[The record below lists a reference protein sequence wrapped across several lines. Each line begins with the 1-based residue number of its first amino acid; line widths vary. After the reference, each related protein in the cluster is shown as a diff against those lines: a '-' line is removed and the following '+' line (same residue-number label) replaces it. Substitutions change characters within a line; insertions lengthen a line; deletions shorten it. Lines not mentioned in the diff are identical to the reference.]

1 MRFFNKNNIITKQSE
16 VKALFEKL
24 KNWMKGVWHKLFPVS
39 SLEKALNIKI
49 DTDTN
54 MTRAI
59 ELWANMYENKP
70 PWLSDTVSSMN
81 LPASI
86 ANETARL
93 VTLELESAVTGSVR
107 ADYLNEQYKKIIEN
121 IRTYTEY
128 ACAKGGLVF
137 KPYVDGEGI
146 NVEYVQAD
154 YFYPVRYGSD
164 GSITAAAFVEQK
176 QVGETTYTRLEHHD
190 FDGTKETITNKAYK
204 SKSKDSLGTEIS
216 LEEVEEWKD
225 LQPTAHVENI
235 EKPMFAYFKIPIANN
250 IDTYSPLGASVFS
263 RAVDLIREADK
274 QYSRCLWEFES
285 AERAID
291 VDVTA
296 FKRDQNGKEILP
308 EGKERLFRTMDAE
321 NDGKTFYEV
330 FSPEIRDVSFHAGLN
345 KILRLIEFN
354 CGLAY
359 GTISDPEVD
368 ARTATEVKQSKQRS
382 YSTVSDIQK
391 ALQSALEHLVY
402 IMDVYATLYNLA
414 PKGSYETS
422 FKWDDSIVVDSE
434 TERMQDLQDIRD
446 GLMPKYAYRMKWY
459 GEDEAT
465 ARKVI
470 EEIEGADKSDDEIL
484 GFNKE

>member
-1 MRFFNKNNIITKQSE
+1 MFDKIKN
-16 VKALFEKL
+16 F
-24 KNWMKGVWHKLFPVS
+24 MKGVWHKLFPIS
-39 SLEKALNIKI
+39 SIEKALNIKVE
-49 DTDTN
+49 TDTT
-54 MTRAI
+54 MSRAI

-70 PWLSDTVSSMN
+70 PWLNDTVSSMN

-93 VTLELESAVTGSVR
+93 VTLELESEVTGSTR
-107 ADYLNEQYKKIIEN
+107 ADYLNEQYQKVIET

-137 KPYVDGEGI
+137 KPYVDGEAI
-146 NVEYVQAD
+146 NIEYVQAD
-154 YFYPVRYGSD
+154 YFYPVKYGSD

-176 QVGETTYTRLEHHD
+176 QVGETTYTRLEYHD

-204 SKSKDSLGTEIS
+204 SKFKDSLGTEIS

-225 LQPTAHVENI
+225 LQPTACIENI

-250 IDTYSPLGASVFS
+250 VDTYSPLGASIFS
-263 RAVDLIREADK
+263 RAVELIKEADK
-274 QYSRCLWEFES
+274 QYSRCLWEYES
-285 AERAID
+285 AERAVD
-291 VDVTA
+291 VDITA
-296 FKRDQNGKEILP
+296 FKRDEYGNPVAPQ
-308 EGKERLFRTMDAE
+308 GKERLFRTIDAE
-321 NDGKTFYEV
+321 SDGKTFYEV
-330 FSPEIRDVSFHAGLN
+330 FSPDIRDVSFHAGLN
-345 KILRLIEFN
+345 KLLRLIEFN

-382 YSTVSDIQK
+382 YSTVTDIQK
-391 ALQSALEHLVY
+391 ALEKALDHLVY
-402 IMDVYATLYNLA
+402 IMDVYATLYNLS
-414 PKGSYETS
+414 PKGNYETS
-422 FKWDDSIVVDSE
+422 FKWDDSIVVDAE
-434 TERMQDLQDIRD
+434 AERMQDLQDIRD